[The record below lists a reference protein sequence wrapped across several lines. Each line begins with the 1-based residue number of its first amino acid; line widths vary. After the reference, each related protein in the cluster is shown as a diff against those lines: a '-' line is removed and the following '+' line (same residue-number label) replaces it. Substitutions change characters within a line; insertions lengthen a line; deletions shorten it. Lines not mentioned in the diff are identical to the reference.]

1 MTTITINK
9 TEYLLFGFNR
19 RLIRY
24 LLLWFIF
31 SATTLFLNKYIVSYQ
46 NGDPMFL
53 GVIQLFCCSI
63 ASYTYLKCFHS
74 YFSSTIFND
83 DNDHDDKLKSRTFH
97 QLHYLLVNPFKFALI
112 GAFRLSTV
120 ALGLVALWYIPVS
133 FAEMIKSSAPM
144 FTMVI
149 SVLIIREK
157 ISLKTTLSLLPI
169 MIGLSLCSAY
179 EIHFNIIG
187 FAYAL
192 LGNLSEC
199 TQNVLSKRILLMDK
213 YEANQ
218 IQLFTSAYSIVFQIP
233 YLYYFISQRFD
244 WHFDDNL
251 GQDLGL
257 CINYVLCGLSFHLQT
272 LTEYALLN
280 MISPI
285 SHSVANTVKRAL
297 LIWLSVL
304 VFGNPVTLMS
314 WFGTT
319 LVIIGVIVYNK
330 TIQQQQQQQQQQLVS
345 SMKHDDQTSFIYKQ
359 IDSV

>member
-1 MTTITINK
+1 MTITTTTTIPIIINNNNK
-9 TEYLLFGFNR
+9 TDNLFGFNR

-24 LLLWFIF
+24 LLLWFLF
-31 SATTLFLNKYIVSYQ
+31 SGTTLFLNKYIVSYQ

-53 GVIQLFCCSI
+53 GVIQLLCCSLG
-63 ASYTYLKCFHS
+63 SYTYLKFCH
-74 YFSSTIFND
+74 YFSII
-83 DNDHDDKLKSRTFH
+83 NDHDDKLKLRSFH
-97 QLHYLLVNPFKFALI
+97 LHYLIANPFKFALI
-112 GAFRLSTV
+112 GAFRLLTV

-144 FTMVI
+144 FTMII
-149 SVLIIREK
+149 SLLIIREK

-179 EIHFNIIG
+179 EIHFNLVG
-187 FAYAL
+187 FAFAL

-199 TQNVLSKRILLMDK
+199 TQNVLSKRILIMDK
-213 YEANQ
+213 YGPNQ
-218 IQLFTSAYSIVFQIP
+218 IQLFTSAYSIVLQIP
-233 YLYYFISQRFD
+233 YFYYIVYCRFE
-244 WHFDDNL
+244 WPITNIQDNL
-251 GQDLGL
+251 IL
-257 CINYVLCGLSFHLQT
+257 CFNYFLCGLSFHLQS

-314 WFGTT
+314 WFGTA
-319 LVIIGVIVYNK
+319 LVIIGVIIYNK
-330 TIQQQQQQQQQQLVS
+330 TIQQQQQQSLLSIQNN
-345 SMKHDDQTSFIYKQ
+345 DDNIPFIASKQ